1 MAIGMTPLI
10 PLDRVIADPAARFE
24 RFGVNNDQLFG
35 KPMLTFGGLSTLP
48 AASRASA
55 ANPKAEAAPAPAS
68 PGKDLQSGLAQWA
81 KNPGTGAP
89 PAPGALLDVKA

>member
-35 KPMLTFGGLSTLP
+35 KPMVTFGGLTILST
-48 AASRASA
+48 ATRTVTAT
-55 ANPKAEAAPAPAS
+55 PKAETASTPPS
-68 PGKDLQSGLAQWA
+68 PGTEPKPLVKWA
-81 KNPGTGAP
+81 ENPGAGAP
-89 PAPGALLDVKA
+89 SSPGALVDVQA